1 MHLAHT
7 TLAQFTLVRVTFIQ
21 IGDLHVVVQY
31 TTGLATKK
39 RQFVTDAGR
48 IADRIGVRLA
58 VVGWLITEAAP
69 VDLAVGIL
77 AAEGCVIAQ
86 AFSGRRSSGVGS
98 DREYNQRFHPS
109 TITEREPPRV
119 GKQRPPRTY
128 HPNRHMRFRKCSCFI
143 FGTFM
148 FTPHFVHI
156 AIFPAR
162 ELGAVSF
169 PLQLGQ

>member
-86 AFSGRRSSGVGS
+86 AFIVVG
-98 DREYNQRFHPS
+98 H
-109 TITEREPPRV
+109 
-119 GKQRPPRTY
+119 
-128 HPNRHMRFRKCSCFI
+128 
-143 FGTFM
+143 
-148 FTPHFVHI
+148 
-156 AIFPAR
+156 R
-162 ELGAVSF
+162 ELEVIVNITRDF
-169 PLQLGQ
+169 THQL